1 YVSLTILSFCNSKI
15 GLAYDGEWS
24 VRNVSE
30 ACPFSWPWM
39 VSLQSNGRHYCS
51 GVLIHR
57 HWVITARH
65 CNVRYVRE
73 RENSVLVKAV
83 WTPHQ
88 ASGFPPKDD
97 LSLVRLSTAARL
109 GPRVS
114 PVCIPEEDEDLDQS
128 WSCVCAGWGSVKS
141 AEDMKPDLLHQ
152 AGLNLVNQSSCTT
165 HWGGFISDTHLC
177 CNPAGAT
184 SCMGDSG
191 TPLFCQKRGIYFLF
205 GVVSW
210 GSWQCDG
217 ERPAVFTR
225 VSDYESW
232 INSVIN
238 PDGNKLL

>member
-1 YVSLTILSFCNSKI
+1 MWSEDKCGQKQTCMQTPSPADFWMSQ
-15 GLAYDGEWS
+15 DGEWS

-65 CNVRYVRE
+65 CNVRYRISGE
-73 RENSVLVKAV
+73 H
-83 WTPHQ
+83 HQ
-88 ASGFPPKDD
+88 ASRGPSGKDPASGFPPKDD

-225 VSDYESW
+225 VSDYE
-232 INSVIN
+232 ILFN
-238 PDGNKLL
+238 NKR